1 VGGGGVASLVGPPV
15 AVLGEPGLERE
26 AIVQV
31 LAAARLKIIDG
42 HVHDAGASFVTVLL
56 DTGEERIWAQARQ
69 LEQPVVLV
77 TAGQLG
83 TGATVDAVIRGADAV
98 VALDCDPVDLLY
110 AIHVVASGGTL
121 LSATAARVLLE
132 RARTRTTRSD
142 VQLTARELDILG
154 SIARG
159 ESVKQ
164 TARSLGIA
172 IKTVENL
179 RSRLFRKLGV
189 RNRAQAIVKA
199 HDLSLL
205 TDA

>member
-1 VGGGGVASLVGPPV
+1 VGSPV
-15 AVLGEPGLERE
+15 AVLGDPGLERE

-31 LAAARLKIIDG
+31 LAAARLKIVD
-42 HVHDAGASFVTVLL
+42 VHLRDADACFVTVLL
-56 DTGEERIWAQARQ
+56 DTDEEHIWVQARQ
-69 LEQPVVLV
+69 LQQPVVLV

-83 TGATVDAVIRGADAV
+83 AVAAVDAILRGADAI
-98 VALDCDPVDLLY
+98 VAIDCDPVELLH
-110 AIHVVASGGTL
+110 AINVVASGGTL
-121 LSATAARVLLE
+121 LSDAAARVLLE
-132 RARTRTTRSD
+132 RARTRATGTD
-142 VQLTARELDILG
+142 VQLTAREFDILG
-154 SIARG
+154 SMARG

-189 RNRAQAIVKA
+189 RNRAQAIVRA